1 MSKQLFYMKQDREL
15 QRFTLHGVTL
25 SDVAEALSLARPMI
39 ICRTDVKAMR
49 QSTRTRFRYIE
60 AHELAT
66 FSSRYLNNQTTFTAI
81 DFPDYHVLESLS
93 DHEIA
98 EILFLSHME
107 RGLKTPFLHSI
118 QNEIAFF
125 NEANDRHSS
134 LYIRDWASINRF
146 LQSVLQS
153 KLDRDIRNISFVPI
167 PLQVIDELLTLAP
180 QGLIIDF
187 DHTKRSLFNR
197 YITIS
202 FYVAGRYED
211 MSVLEEDFD
220 AKKESIALKGQ
231 LTYRRRTWEIER
243 F

>member
-1 MSKQLFYMKQDREL
+1 MSKQLFYLKQDRDV

-25 SDVAEALSLARPMI
+25 SDVTEALSVTRPMI
-39 ICRTDVKAMR
+39 ICRTDIKGMR
-49 QSTRTRFRYIE
+49 QSSRSRFRYIE
-60 AHELAT
+60 AHELSS
-66 FSSRYLNNQTTFTAI
+66 FSSKYLNNQTTFTAI
-81 DFPDYHVLESLS
+81 DFPDYNTLDTLS

-107 RGLKTPFLHSI
+107 RGMKKPFLDSLD
-118 QNEIAFF
+118 NEIVYF

-134 LYIRDWASINRF
+134 LYIRDWSTINRF
-146 LQSVLQS
+146 VQNMLQS

-167 PLQVIDELLTLAP
+167 PLPVIDELLDLAP

-197 YITIS
+197 QIVIS

-231 LTYRRRTWEIER
+231 LLYRRRTWQIER
-243 F
+243 L

>member
-39 ICRTDVKAMR
+39 ICRTDVKGMR

-153 KLDRDIRNISFVPI
+153 KLDRDIRNISFVP
-167 PLQVIDELLTLAP
+167 
-180 QGLIIDF
+180 
-187 DHTKRSLFNR
+187 

>member
-1 MSKQLFYMKQDREL
+1 MSKQLFYIKQDREL

-25 SDVAEALSLARPMI
+25 TDVVEALSIARPMI
-39 ICRTDVKAMR
+39 ICRTDIKGMR
-49 QSTRTRFRYIE
+49 QSSRTRFRYIE
-60 AHELAT
+60 AHELST
-66 FSSRYLNNQTTFTAI
+66 FSTKYLNNQTSFTAI
-81 DFPDYHVLESLS
+81 DFPDYNLLESLS

-107 RGLKTPFLHSI
+107 RGLKAPFLNSI
-118 QNEIAFF
+118 QNEIAYF
-125 NEANDRHSS
+125 NESNDRHSS
-134 LYIRDWASINRF
+134 LYIKDWSTINQF

-167 PLQVIDELLTLAP
+167 PLPVIDEILALSP

-197 YITIS
+197 QVAIS

-231 LTYRRRTWEIER
+231 LTYRRRAWEIER

>member
-1 MSKQLFYMKQDREL
+1 MSKQLFYIKQDRDL

-25 SDVAEALSLARPMI
+25 GDVTEALALARPMI
-39 ICRTDVKAMR
+39 ICRTDVKGMR
-49 QSTRTRFRYIE
+49 QSSRTRFRYIE
-60 AHELAT
+60 AHELST
-66 FSSRYLNNQTTFTAI
+66 FSTKYLNNQTSFTAI
-81 DFPDYHVLESLS
+81 DFPDYHLLESLS

-98 EILFLSHME
+98 EILFFSHME
-107 RGLKTPFLHSI
+107 RGLKGPFLNSI

-125 NEANDRHSS
+125 NESNDRHSS
-134 LYIRDWASINRF
+134 LYIRDWSTISQF

-153 KLDRDIRNISFVPI
+153 KLDRDIRNISFAPI
-167 PLQVIDELLTLAP
+167 PIPVIDEILALSP

-197 YITIS
+197 QVSIA

>member
-1 MSKQLFYMKQDREL
+1 MSKQLFYIKQDREL

-25 SDVAEALSLARPMI
+25 TDVVEALSLARPMI
-39 ICRTDVKAMR
+39 ICRTDIKGMR
-49 QSTRTRFRYIE
+49 QSSRTRFRYIE

-66 FSSRYLNNQTTFTAI
+66 FSTKYLNNQTSFTAI
-81 DFPDYHVLESLS
+81 DFPDYNLLESLS

-98 EILFLSHME
+98 EVLFLSHME
-107 RGLKTPFLHSI
+107 RGLKAPFLHSI
-118 QNEIAFF
+118 QNEIAYF
-125 NEANDRHSS
+125 NESNDRHSS
-134 LYIRDWASINRF
+134 LYIKDWSTINQF

-167 PLQVIDELLTLAP
+167 PLSVIDEIMALSP

-197 YITIS
+197 QVSIS

>member
-1 MSKQLFYMKQDREL
+1 MSKQLFYIKQDREL
-15 QRFTLHGVTL
+15 QRFTLHGITL
-25 SDVAEALSLARPMI
+25 TDVAEALSLARPMI
-39 ICRTDVKAMR
+39 ICRTDIKGMR
-49 QSTRTRFRYIE
+49 QSARTRFNYIE
-60 AHELAT
+60 AHELT
-66 FSSRYLNNQTTFTAI
+66 MFSTKYLNNQTSFTAV
-81 DFPDYHVLESLS
+81 DFPNYNLLETLS

-107 RGLKTPFLHSI
+107 RGIKGPFLNSI

-146 LQSVLQS
+146 LQSALQS
-153 KLDRDIRNISFVPI
+153 KLDRDIRNISFAPI
-167 PLQVIDELLTLAP
+167 PLPVIDELLSLST

-187 DHTKRSLFNR
+187 DHMKRSLFNR
-197 YITIS
+197 QLNIS

-211 MSVLEEDFD
+211 MSVLEEDFGS
-220 AKKESIALKGQ
+220 KKESIALKGQ
-231 LTYRRRTWEIER
+231 LTYRRRIWDIER

>member
-1 MSKQLFYMKQDREL
+1 MSKQLFYIKQDREL

-25 SDVAEALSLARPMI
+25 TDVVEGLSLDRPMI
-39 ICRTDVKAMR
+39 ICRTDIKGMR
-49 QSTRTRFRYIE
+49 QSSRTRFRYIE
-60 AHELAT
+60 AHELST
-66 FSSRYLNNQTTFTAI
+66 FSTKYLNNQTSFTAI
-81 DFPDYHVLESLS
+81 DFPDYNLLETLS

-107 RGLKTPFLHSI
+107 RGLKGPFLNSI
-118 QNEIAFF
+118 QNEIAYF
-125 NEANDRHSS
+125 NESNDRHSS
-134 LYIRDWASINRF
+134 LYIKDWATIQRF

-167 PLQVIDELLTLAP
+167 PLPVISEILDLSP

-197 YITIS
+197 QIAIS

-231 LTYRRRTWEIER
+231 LTYRRRSWDIER